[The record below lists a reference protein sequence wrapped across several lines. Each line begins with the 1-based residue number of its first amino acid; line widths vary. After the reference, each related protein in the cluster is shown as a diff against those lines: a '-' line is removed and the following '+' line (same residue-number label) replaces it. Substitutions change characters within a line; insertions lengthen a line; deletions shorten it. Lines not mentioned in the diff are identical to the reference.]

1 MNEHIHVQRQ
11 HKANPHTMH
20 EDAFLLDLAFGG
32 SLYDEARRD
41 IFKLARINQEERL

>member
-1 MNEHIHVQRQ
+1 MTKQIHVQRQ
-11 HKANPHTMH
+11 HKVNQKTMR